1 MKKILGSFLV
11 ALFGGIV
18 ALGTYIMF
26 FDRDEKIYTV
36 QEKPII
42 KLANNPT
49 ESPQQVDLTQ
59 AAEYSVKTVV
69 HVKTLYDR
77 NENQKQNPLYDFFFG
92 NSGRGY
98 QQQPVLGSGS
108 GVILSEDGYIVTNNH
123 VVKGSD
129 RINVVLSDKRSY
141 DAKLVGQDPFTD
153 LALLKIDEE
162 DLPAI
167 DLGNSDDVRLGE
179 WVLAV
184 GNPFNLTS
192 TVTAGIIS
200 AKARTL
206 GVIGSRMS
214 IEAFLQTDAAVN
226 PGNSG
231 GALVN
236 SRGQLVGINTAIESR
251 TGSYS
256 GYSFAIPVNI
266 VKKVVTDLKQYGE
279 VQRAFLGVSINTVDA
294 YLAEKVG
301 LDKIEGVY
309 IADVNEGGAADRAGI
324 RSGDVILKMNG
335 KHVNSSSQLQEQ
347 VSMYK
352 PGDKVD
358 VLIKRDNKK
367 KQIELVLRNKLGD
380 TGVIRTKGIN
390 ILGADFVPITREE
403 KYKLQ
408 ISRGM
413 KVKNLRSGKL
423 RSEGVKEG
431 FIIFKINNTPIRNVE
446 DITTALQE
454 NQNGGVFISGIYPNG
469 RVAYYAFSLNEE
481 K

>member
-1 MKKILGSFLV
+1 V
-11 ALFGGIV
+11 
-18 ALGTYIMF
+18 
-26 FDRDEKIYTV
+26 
-36 QEKPII
+36 
-42 KLANNPT
+42 
-49 ESPQQVDLTQ
+49 
-59 AAEYSVKTVV
+59 
-69 HVKTLYDR
+69 
-77 NENQKQNPLYDFFFG
+77 
-92 NSGRGY
+92 
-98 QQQPVLGSGS
+98 
-108 GVILSEDGYIVTNNH
+108 
-123 VVKGSD
+123 
-129 RINVVLSDKRSY
+129 
-141 DAKLVGQDPFTD
+141 
-153 LALLKIDEE
+153 
-162 DLPAI
+162 
-167 DLGNSDDVRLGE
+167 
-179 WVLAV
+179 
-184 GNPFNLTS
+184 
-192 TVTAGIIS
+192 
-200 AKARTL
+200 
-206 GVIGSRMS
+206 
-214 IEAFLQTDAAVN
+214 
-226 PGNSG
+226 G